1 MIASRRR
8 GCVVK
13 LTPERNRRRERR
25 ERRERSGSS
34 SPAFTGIVHAE
45 GSIHSWAY
53 QLRTNDD
60 APIRDGELPP
70 WFRSLA
76 SAQVSCIRCFFGAYY
91 RYREPVK
98 YRMDLT
104 GARWGLSGAEAIL
117 RQGSGA

>member
-13 LTPERNRRRERR
+13 LTPERDRRR

-45 GSIHSWAY
+45 GSIHSWAN

-60 APIRDGELPP
+60 APIRDGEHPP
-70 WFRSLA
+70 SFRSLA
-76 SAQVSCIRCFFGAYY
+76 SAQVSYIRCFFGAYY
-91 RYREPVK
+91 REP
-98 YRMDLT
+98 RT
-104 GARWGLSGAEAIL
+104 A
-117 RQGSGA
+117 

>member
-13 LTPERNRRRERR
+13 LTPERDRRR

-45 GSIHSWAY
+45 GSIHSWAN

-60 APIRDGELPP
+60 APIRDGEHPP
-70 WFRSLA
+70 SFRSLA
-76 SAQVSCIRCFFGAYY
+76 SAQVSYIR
-91 RYREPVK
+91 
-98 YRMDLT
+98 
-104 GARWGLSGAEAIL
+104 
-117 RQGSGA
+117 

>member
-13 LTPERNRRRERR
+13 LTPERDRRR

-45 GSIHSWAY
+45 GSIHSSAN

-76 SAQVSCIRCFFGAYY
+76 
-91 RYREPVK
+91 
-98 YRMDLT
+98 
-104 GARWGLSGAEAIL
+104 
-117 RQGSGA
+117 

>member
-8 GCVVK
+8 GCVAK
-13 LTPERNRRRERR
+13 LAPERDRRR

-34 SPAFTGIVHAE
+34 IRPSPGSCTPKW
-45 GSIHSWAY
+45 SIHSWAN

-98 YRMDLT
+98 DRMDLT
-104 GARWGLSGAEAIL
+104 GARWGLSGAEALL